1 MTDDAASADELRASH
16 EDRDRT
22 VDLLRVAAGDGRLT
36 ADELDERLE
45 RALSARTYG
54 ELAALTRDLPAV
66 PGLTAAAPVEP
77 KDLVRIDCRRGST
90 RRDGRWVVPR
100 QMEVVVVRGNVVLD
114 FTQAVITQPSLRI
127 DVEVSS
133 GILALVTKP
142 GITVDTDEVAVRS
155 GVIEDQAAWDP
166 QAPALLRI
174 QVSGQVDRGSL
185 TVRHRRGGRRPRRT
199 FWQWLRRRPARP
211 QLPTA

>member
-1 MTDDAASADELRASH
+1 MTDDAASAAELRASH

-45 RALSARTYG
+45 SALTARTRG

-66 PGLTAAAPVEP
+66 PGLLDAAPVEP
-77 KDLVRIDCRRGST
+77 KDLVRIDCQASSA
-90 RRDGRWVVPR
+90 RRDVRWVVPR
-100 QMEVVVVRGNVVLD
+100 QMEVVVASGSVVLD

-127 DVEVSS
+127 DAEVRF
-133 GILALVTKP
+133 GALTLVTQP

-155 GVIEDQAAWDP
+155 GAIKVRAASDP

-174 QVSGQVDRGSL
+174 QVSGQVDCGSL
-185 TVRHRRGGRRPRRT
+185 KVRPSRGARPPRRT